1 MDFITLTEDQIK
13 REQEDLNSQIE
24 SFVKAFNCLPTSQ
37 CVTEILNEFTS
48 GINKFVIKRLNGL
61 KTINEKEKAITKSD
75 DSHYNYSSAREYTES
90 FIVDSKYR
98 AKFTKL
104 TGPMVT
110 SYSTNMYKFFTIML
124 MRKSLLKFYFENISK
139 ADPSLFNAKYTL
151 DKAAD
156 TLRYLDDK
164 SWDVNI
170 INPNDIP
177 HVSIDEKSVQ
187 SYYWMY
193 KAHLKPTWGSDVYD
207 KGIALQ
213 DIAGKRVMVLDA
225 EQIPYTGPL
234 GGNSKLYLIKVGY
247 SLIPIDG
254 SCNFW
259 SKNYTQK
266 EKEDIARTTAHTKD
280 LYLMTTELTD
290 GTTMSAT
297 GKDDEWAERTLKSR
311 LKRAMLKTMKIL

>member
-1 MDFITLTEDQIK
+1 MNFITLTKDQIE
-13 REQEDLNSQIE
+13 REQEDLTEGIE
-24 SFVKAFNCLPTSQ
+24 SFIKAFNCLPTAK
-37 CVTEILNEFTS
+37 CTTEILNKFTDATD
-48 GINKFVIKRLNGL
+48 KFVINRLNGL
-61 KTINEKEKAITKSD
+61 KTINEREKAITKND
-75 DSHYNYSSAREYTES
+75 NGHYNYSSAKEYTES
-90 FIVDSKYR
+90 FTVDNKYK
-98 AKFTKL
+98 AIFSKL
-104 TGPMVT
+104 TGPMVR
-110 SYSTNMYKFFTIML
+110 SYSMHLYKLFTVML
-124 MRKSLLKFYFENISK
+124 MRKSLLKFYSKNISD

-156 TLRYLDDK
+156 TLRSLDDK

-170 INPNDIP
+170 IEPKNAPY
-177 HVSIDEKSVQ
+177 VSIDENSIS

-193 KAHLKPTWGSDVYD
+193 KAHLKPTWGTDVYD

-259 SKNYTQK
+259 GKNYTLE
-266 EKEDIARTTAHTKD
+266 EKEDIAKTTAHNKD

>member
-13 REQEDLNSQIE
+13 SEQEDLTFQIE
-24 SFVKAFNCLPTSQ
+24 SFVKAFSCVPTPKAT
-37 CVTEILNEFTS
+37 TELLTKFSDAT
-48 GINKFVIKRLNGL
+48 NKFVISRLNKL
-61 KTINEKEKAITKSD
+61 KTINEREKAITKKD
-75 DSHYNYSSAREYTES
+75 DSNYNYSSAKEYTES
-90 FIVDSKYR
+90 FTATTAYKR
-98 AKFTKL
+98 LFEEL
-104 TGPMVT
+104 TGLVER
-110 SYSTNMYKFFTIML
+110 SYSVYMFKLITIML
-124 MRKSLLKFYFENISK
+124 MRKSLLSFYSKNISN

-170 INPNDIP
+170 IENNALP
-177 HVSIDEKSVQ
+177 HVSIDGNSIN

-247 SLIPIDG
+247 SLVPLDE
-254 SCNFW
+254 SYNFW
-259 SKNYTQK
+259 GKNYTDK
-266 EKEDIARTTAHTKD
+266 EKEELVGKTAHNKD

-311 LKRAMLKTMKIL
+311 LKRTMLKTMKIL